1 MSAAAESNGV
11 ANGGVIE
18 LVRAEYLAAAR
29 EGRDPRGRTTLVAR
43 AKAEIGPHVTE
54 HQVRQAM
61 DQARAETTSPPPA
74 ATSEPPAL
82 DQTPEAD
89 DLGTDRA
96 HAAGGAPTHDATSLA
111 PTPPALVTPA
121 HQPATSRPPR
131 PWPLVLIGLAA
142 AVAVWSGWV
151 GLGEMAGFGP
161 INLLPG
167 IGDGWTVNSAIV
179 LPISVEAYAAYAL
192 RVWLSTS
199 HHSVR
204 TIRFAR
210 RSTITSLVVG
220 GAAQVAY
227 HLLSAAGYRQAPWVV
242 TMLVALVP
250 VLVLGVASAL
260 AKLVSADRQGGE
272 PA

>member
-1 MSAAAESNGV
+1 MPASAESNGI
-11 ANGGVIE
+11 ANGTVIE
-18 LVRAEYLAAAR
+18 LVRREFTAASLDDR
-29 EGRDPRGRTTLVAR
+29 EPPGRPALVR
-43 AKAEIGPHVTE
+43 LAKAEIGPEVTE

-61 DQARAETTSPPPA
+61 DQARADAASPPPVD
-74 ATSEPPAL
+74 TSGTPASP
-82 DQTPEAD
+82 DQTP
-89 DLGTDRA
+89 
-96 HAAGGAPTHDATSLA
+96 
-111 PTPPALVTPA
+111 PPRHHPA
-121 HQPATSRPPR
+121 RPPR

-161 INLLPG
+161 VNLLPG
-167 IGDGWTVNSAIV
+167 IGQGWTVNSAIV

-199 HHSVR
+199 WHSDR

-210 RSTITSLVVG
+210 RSTWISLVVG

-227 HLLSAAGYRQAPWVV
+227 HLLAAAGFTKAPWVV

-260 AKLVSADRQGGE
+260 AKLVHVDRQGGE
-272 PA
+272 QA